1 MGIFGK
7 APETKPPDTFG
18 KPSPTPPPASAT
30 PVPAPSGNRATGGS
44 GSPACVVGAHTIVK
58 GEITGEEDV
67 LVEGRVEGE
76 INISKNLRVGPG
88 GTVKATVQAN
98 SVVISGELVG
108 DCHATERVEIQVSG
122 RLIGNIRTPRVV
134 IQEGAMFRGNSDMS
148 GRKDREG

>member
-7 APETKPPDTFG
+7 APETKPAEPLG
-18 KPSPTPPPASAT
+18 KLTLTPSAAPPTPAAAPPAK
-30 PVPAPSGNRATGGS
+30 VAPSGSA
-44 GSPACVVGAHTIVK
+44 PLCVVGPHTIIK

-76 INISKNLRVGPG
+76 IKIAKNLRVGPG
-88 GTVKATVQAN
+88 GTVKATVQAA

-108 DCHATERVEIQVSG
+108 DCQATERVEIQVSG